1 MSEDNSNPSDEN
13 NQEHEAVEDTNPEHL
28 GEEDSLTSEPAAS
41 HGWLEQ
47 FQAFGHAAWAELE
60 SVAGQGLQEAESDI
74 LIALAVKLINLAKEH
89 DPAAESKF
97 LTSLHN

>member
-13 NQEHEAVEDTNPEHL
+13 NQEHEAVEDTNP
-28 GEEDSLTSEPAAS
+28 AS